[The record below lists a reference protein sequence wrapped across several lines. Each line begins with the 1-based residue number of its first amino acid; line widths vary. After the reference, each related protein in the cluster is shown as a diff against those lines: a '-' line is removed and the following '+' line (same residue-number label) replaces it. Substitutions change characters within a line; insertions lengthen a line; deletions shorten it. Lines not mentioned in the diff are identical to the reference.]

1 VTTQHFFLAEPTQ
14 GAEPVQA
21 VVRPSICHGLS
32 NFSDGL
38 QFQKEP
44 TWQQMIGGS
53 LRKSV
58 PFQIWTNCQQH
69 AISEYTTPLFGQQAA
84 FGKGGLGGS
93 AFHEL
98 VFQKDEKPSCGF
110 TRNFSALSY
119 PALIKTST
127 IKTAC

>member
-44 TWQQMIGGS
+44 TWQQMIGENLG
-53 LRKSV
+53 KSV
-58 PFQIWTNCQQH
+58 PFKVGQTVSSTAIG
-69 AISEYTTPLFGQQAA
+69 ISEYTMTLFREQ
-84 FGKGGLGGS
+84 
-93 AFHEL
+93 
-98 VFQKDEKPSCGF
+98 
-110 TRNFSALSY
+110 
-119 PALIKTST
+119 
-127 IKTAC
+127 